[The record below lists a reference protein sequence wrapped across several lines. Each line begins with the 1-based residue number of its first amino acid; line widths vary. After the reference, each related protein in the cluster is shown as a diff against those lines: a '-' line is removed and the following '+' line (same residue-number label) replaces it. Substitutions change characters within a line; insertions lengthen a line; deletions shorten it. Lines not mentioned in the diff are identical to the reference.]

1 VKHRQIVFVAVLFL
15 YVAADAFAQRQ
26 APAIAS
32 SDVLSQISMFNYE
45 EGPRSTLLL
54 RSTPI
59 AGNASGT
66 AEVEYEGGNARISAA
81 AYDLPAA
88 ATLGPYT
95 TYILWA
101 LTPDGR
107 ASNQGVLGDE
117 GGGNGELEAS
127 YGASQFA
134 LIVTAEPHFAV
145 SAPSTMIML
154 YNVAD
159 DVRATESKVTTLVER
174 ADHSRLTPIEINDD
188 NPVELVQAMYSV
200 AIARTAGAERFA
212 PQGYALAQQKLAE
225 AQAAATGNRRAR
237 EASRNSSREAV
248 LAGEDAYRATL
259 VAAAEAE
266 REAAL
271 AAERRR
277 AEAALEAERERAE
290 TEATAARERAD
301 AEAAAARQRAEEAS
315 ALAAGEAAQAAALAA
330 AAAARA
336 DLRARLD
343 AALPT
348 RETDTG
354 LVSEIGGVLFAT
366 GKADLSPAAREALAR
381 FSGIVASYPDLDFNI
396 EGHTDSTGSAA
407 TNTELSLRRA
417 ITVRDYLIGQ
427 GVPASRIDV
436 DGFGPDRPVADNSTP
451 DGRARNRR
459 VEIALSGG
467 PLDAAPN

>member
-1 VKHRQIVFVAVLFL
+1 MIHRQIVFVAVLSL
-15 YVAADAFAQRQ
+15 CVAADALAQRQ

-45 EGPRSTLLL
+45 EGPRSALFL

-59 AGNASGT
+59 AGNAGGT
-66 AEVEYEGGNARISAA
+66 VEVEYENGNARISAA

-95 TYILWA
+95 TYIVWA

-107 ASNQGVLGDE
+107 AANLGVLGDE
-117 GGGNGELEAS
+117 DGGSGELEGS
-127 YGASQFA
+127 YGSSQFA

-145 SAPSTMIML
+145 SVPSTMIML

-174 ADHSRLTPIEINDD
+174 ADHSRLNPIEIDDD
-188 NPVELVQAMYSV
+188 NPVELVQARYSV
-200 AIARTAGAERFA
+200 EIARAEGAERFA
-212 PQGYALAQQKLAE
+212 PQDYALAQQKLAE

-237 EASRNSSREAV
+237 ETSRNASREAV

-259 VAAAEAE
+259 VAAADAE

-277 AEAALEAERERAE
+277 AEAALEVE
-290 TEATAARERAD
+290 RERAD
-301 AEAAAARQRAEEAS
+301 AEAAEARQRAAAAS
-315 ALAAGEAAQAAALAA
+315 TLAAGEAARAAALEA

-381 FSGIVASYPDLDFNI
+381 FSGIVASYPDLDFNV

-436 DGFGPDRPVADNSTP
+436 DGFGPDRPVADNSTA
-451 DGRARNRR
+451 DGRTRNRR

-467 PLDAAPN
+467 PLDAAAPN